1 MDQKIETAKKVFS
14 HSTLPRSLTDGLPT
28 GKELHIPKNIS
39 EVAVFSGMPA
49 EQAERTVI
57 IAPRAVKTL
66 QSGGR
71 TDTGYTITWKNQ
83 ERWSNPLMG
92 WTSSADPMANVKL
105 NFDTLELAQGIKYFI
120 SLFLLMMIIII
131 IIMIMIFII
140 KLMQKK
146 MDGNSKFVLQL

>member
-1 MDQKIETAKKVFS
+1 MDQKIETAKKIFS
-14 HSTLPRSLTDGLPT
+14 HSTLPRSLTDGLPS
-28 GKELHIPKNIS
+28 GKELHIPKNVT

-49 EQAERTVI
+49 EQAERVVV
-57 IAPRAVKTL
+57 IAPRVVKTL

-105 NFDTLELAQGIKYFI
+105 TFDSLELAQGIKSLLSYYFVI
-120 SLFLLMMIIII
+120 TIN
-131 IIMIMIFII
+131 IFSI
-140 KLMQKK
+140 
-146 MDGNSKFVLQL
+146 

>member
-14 HSTLPRSLTDGLPT
+14 HSTLPRSLTDAVPA
-28 GKELHIPKNIS
+28 GKELHIPSNIS

-49 EQAERTVI
+49 EQAERVVV

-105 NFDTLELAQGIKYFI
+105 TFDTLELAQGIIYSYNHSNI
-120 SLFLLMMIIII
+120 ILYNLFLILLSYYM
-131 IIMIMIFII
+131 
-140 KLMQKK
+140 KHMQKRMGGSMK
-146 MDGNSKFVLQL
+146 YVHQL